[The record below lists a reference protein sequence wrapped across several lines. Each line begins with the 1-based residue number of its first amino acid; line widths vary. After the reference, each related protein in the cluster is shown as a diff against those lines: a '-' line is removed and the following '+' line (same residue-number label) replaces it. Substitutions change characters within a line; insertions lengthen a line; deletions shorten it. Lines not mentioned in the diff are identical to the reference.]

1 MVKKTA
7 KSGSGSHHQ
16 QGSVL
21 PVGRNCYHL
30 PCRNDFVVAQ
40 RKFNYIILCAPKAF
54 AQTVTLTEI
63 NAQMENQDLKIL
75 K

>member
-30 PCRNDFVVAQ
+30 PCRNDSVVAQ
-40 RKFNYIILCAPKAF
+40 RKFNYIYYVHRKRLPK
-54 AQTVTLTEI
+54 Q
-63 NAQMENQDLKIL
+63 
-75 K
+75 